1 MVDDEISR
9 AVEVL
14 MSKIETK
21 VKELAEMK
29 RTVNF
34 LAREAGMGEPY
45 PESEL
50 GPDGSAVGPGIRPD
64 QYYGKSPITA
74 SREYLEMRGRAV
86 PVEEILQALERGGFD
101 FDAAGW
107 KNRDS
112 RLRFLAISLSK
123 NTGIF
128 HKLPNGTYGLA
139 KFYPDVATAKKQKK
153 SDNSQ
158 TAELEE
164 ASEET
169 EKP

>member
-14 MSKIETK
+14 MGKIETK

-50 GPDGSAVGPGIRPD
+50 SLAGNGISPVVRPD

-86 PVEEILQALERGGFD
+86 PVEEVLLALERGGFD
-101 FDAAGW
+101 FNAAGW
-107 KNRDS
+107 ENRDT

-123 NTGIF
+123 NTAIF
-128 HKLPNGTYGLA
+128 HKLPNGTYGLT
-139 KFYPDVATAKKQKK
+139 KFYPDLAAGKKKK
-153 SDNSQ
+153 SGNSQ
-158 TAELEE
+158 AADPGATG
-164 ASEET
+164 EET
-169 EKP
+169 EKG